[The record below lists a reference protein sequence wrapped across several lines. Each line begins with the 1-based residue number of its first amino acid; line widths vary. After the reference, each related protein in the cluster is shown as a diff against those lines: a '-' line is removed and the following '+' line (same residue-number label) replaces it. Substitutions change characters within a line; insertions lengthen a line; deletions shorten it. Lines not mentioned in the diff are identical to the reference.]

1 MILAAAV
8 MASACIAVGG
18 ERIRA
23 ADLVAAVPAFAAL
36 PPEASLGY
44 APAPGARRM
53 LNPRELERL
62 AGQHGIPLGGA
73 PSLCVERAVE
83 RLTEERVLAALH
95 RALGS
100 SEARVELLDFSRA
113 PAPHGEIEFARS
125 GLVAP
130 LGDPRTPVV
139 WRGRLRYADNR
150 SLPVW
155 ARVRVTVTCKRLVA
169 AESLPAERPIQASQV
184 RVETAERSPFTEA
197 GMGSFEQIG
206 DRVPRRPIRA
216 GEPLSAKML
225 TAPLAVARGETVKV
239 EVSSG
244 GAQLS
249 LPARAETAGRA
260 GDTILLR
267 NPESGRRFPAR
278 VEGRGKVRVDAK
290 EIAPVGAA
298 VPAGT
303 RGGSR

>member
-1 MILAAAV
+1 MMLAAAV

-18 ERIRA
+18 QRIRA
-23 ADLVAAVPAFAAL
+23 ADLVPAVPAFAAL
-36 PPEASLGY
+36 PPEAPLGY

-62 AGQHGIPLGGA
+62 AGQHGISLGGA

-83 RLTEERVLAALH
+83 RLT
-95 RALGS
+95 
-100 SEARVELLDFSRA
+100 
-113 PAPHGEIEFARS
+113 
-125 GLVAP
+125 
-130 LGDPRTPVV
+130 
-139 WRGRLRYADNR
+139 
-150 SLPVW
+150 
-155 ARVRVTVTCKRLVA
+155 
-169 AESLPAERPIQASQV
+169 
-184 RVETAERSPFTEA
+184 
-197 GMGSFEQIG
+197 
-206 DRVPRRPIRA
+206 
-216 GEPLSAKML
+216 
-225 TAPLAVARGETVKV
+225 VARGETVKV

-249 LPARAETAGRA
+249 LPARVETAGRT

-278 VEGRGKVRVDAK
+278 AEGRGKVRVDAK
-290 EIAPVGAA
+290 EIAPLDAA